1 MTTNSLSPELPLAKS
16 RAPNPSAPSTPSETT
31 SEKGRF
37 YYQNTGD
44 LKRRLSAEIPRTE
57 LRELHKVN
65 AWRHFMVAGR
75 HVAFFGLCAWALW
88 QDTWVW
94 LWPIA
99 AVLQG
104 FNLLGFLILVHEQV
118 HKAIFQKSRPRL
130 ERFLG
135 ILYALPTGIS
145 VSQFTRWHLDH
156 HNELGHHEHDP
167 KRAHLSPKK
176 NSRWVKML
184 YMTPA
189 LFVIYARA
197 SRMEAATYPAD
208 LQRKIR
214 WERLL
219 SLVAH
224 LSVMAAL
231 LTFGGVG
238 ELLRVH
244 TIPVFFMFPPI
255 FVLNR
260 LGQHYDIDN
269 SDPAKWSTR
278 VNGNPIWHFLFLW
291 SNFHIEHHYY
301 QRVPFYNLKKLNRKL
316 TGFYDKTDLRN
327 HSYISMVWGWL
338 VLNKEA
344 HTDWQG

>member
-1 MTTNSLSPELPLAKS
+1 MNTDSLAPNISFSPTNSSSSAGLPTSPDPA
-16 RAPNPSAPSTPSETT
+16 A
-31 SEKGRF
+31 EKGRF
-37 YYQNTGD
+37 YYQHIGD
-44 LKRRLSAEIPRTE
+44 LKHRLSAEIPRTE
-57 LRELHKVN
+57 LRDLHKVQ
-65 AWRHFMVAGR
+65 AWRHFVVAGR
-75 HVAFFGLCAWALW
+75 HVVFFGLCAWALW
-88 QDTWVW
+88 QDAWWW
-94 LWPIA
+94 LWPLA

-118 HKAIFQKSRPRL
+118 HKAIFNKSRPRL
-130 ERFLG
+130 ERILG
-135 ILYALPTGIS
+135 LLYALPTGIS

-167 KRAHLSPKK
+167 KRAHLSPKE
-176 NSRWVKML
+176 NSRWVKLL
-184 YMTPA
+184 YMTPL

-197 SRMEAATYPAD
+197 SRQEASSYPLE

-219 SLVAH
+219 SLVFH
-224 LSVMAAL
+224 LGVMSL
-231 LTFGGVG
+231 LFYFGGWG
-238 ELLRVH
+238 ELVRVH
-244 TIPVFFMFPPI
+244 ILPTFFVFPPI

-260 LGQHYDIDN
+260 LGQHYDIDP

-301 QRVPFYNLKKLNRKL
+301 QRIPFYNLKRLNRKL
-316 TGFYDKTDLRN
+316 THFYDRTELRN
-327 HSYISMVWGWL
+327 HTYRSMIWGWL
-338 VLNKEA
+338 VLNKKA